1 MPQRTSKAGSELFI
15 VDNSDA
21 DWKAARYL
29 RDWCQL
35 SKSLDILTEG
45 AVHGF

>member
-1 MPQRTSKAGSELFI
+1 MELGMPKRQSPTGSELFI
-15 VDNSDA
+15 VDNSDE

-35 SKSLDILTEG
+35 SSAIDIATG
-45 AVHGF
+45 